1 MVELILQIVTKAA
14 NRQQM
19 AVSLGNPVFITAII
33 VVRLGPDVGE
43 FSSQREVS
51 ITKTSISRVILTAKI
66 SEIFLFSFEVSNFI
80 VKNIYKC

>member
-43 FSSQREVS
+43 FFFTERS
-51 ITKTSISRVILTAKI
+51 IH
-66 SEIFLFSFEVSNFI
+66 NQ
-80 VKNIYKC
+80 NIHL

>member
-19 AVSLGNPVFITAII
+19 AVSLDNPVFIMAII

-43 FSSQREVS
+43 FSSRREES
-51 ITKTSISRVILTAKI
+51 IIKESISRVILTVKI
-66 SEIFLFSFEVSNFI
+66 SEFFSFLF
-80 VKNIYKC
+80 KA

>member
-43 FSSQREVS
+43 FSSQREAS

>member
-33 VVRLGPDVGE
+33 VMRLGPDVGE
-43 FSSQREVS
+43 FFFTERS
-51 ITKTSISRVILTAKI
+51 IYNQIH
-66 SEIFLFSFEVSNFI
+66 F
-80 VKNIYKC
+80 